1 MGISRF
7 LRGGLAVIALS
18 AAPFAAAA
26 ASVPDEPTQP
36 VRVSRQD
43 VAASNEKVA
52 MAYSALVDMWTNDFR
67 AIGARFVAPEIARYS
82 GAVRTACG
90 ILQSNNAQ
98 YCAATNTIYYDEVF
112 VAGMAKLT
120 GRTLGTDGDM
130 TAIGIIAH
138 EMGHA
143 VAMEL
148 GHRYRQSYD
157 NEATADCL
165 AGAFAEHAQRDG
177 SLEPGDVDEAVLGM
191 SMAGDPTL
199 VPTGNA
205 RVDRVMQ
212 ARLARESHGTREQ
225 RVENFRAGFDGGA
238 GVCLDEF
245 ASR

>member
-1 MGISRF
+1 
-7 LRGGLAVIALS
+7 L
-18 AAPFAAAA
+18 AA
-26 ASVPDEPTQP
+26 ASVRDEPTEP

-43 VAASNEKVA
+43 VAASNQKVA
-52 MAYSALVDMWTNDFR
+52 MAYDALVDMWTNEFR

-98 YCAATNTIYYDEVF
+98 YCAATNTIYYDQVF
-112 VAGMAKLT
+112 VAGMAKIT
-120 GRTLGTDGDM
+120 GQTLGTDGDM

-165 AGAFAEHAQRDG
+165 AGAFTRQAQRDG
-177 SLEPGDVDEAVLGM
+177 SLEAGDVDEAVLGM

-205 RVDRVMQ
+205 RVDRVLQ
-212 ARLARESHGTREQ
+212 ARLARDSHGTREQ
-225 RVENFRAGFDGGA
+225 RVDNFRAGFESGA
-238 GVCLDEF
+238 GACLDEF
-245 ASR
+245 ASRP

>member
-1 MGISRF
+1 
-7 LRGGLAVIALS
+7 LAE
-18 AAPFAAAA
+18 
-26 ASVPDEPTQP
+26 ASVRDEPTEP

-43 VAASNEKVA
+43 VAASNQKVA
-52 MAYSALVDMWTNDFR
+52 MAYDALVDMWTNEFR

-98 YCAATNTIYYDEVF
+98 YCAATNTIYYDQVF
-112 VAGMAKLT
+112 VAGMAKIT
-120 GRTLGTDGDM
+120 GQTLGTDGDM

-165 AGAFAEHAQRDG
+165 AGAFTRQAQRDG
-177 SLEPGDVDEAVLGM
+177 SLEAGDVDEAVLGM

-205 RVDRVMQ
+205 RVDRVLQ
-212 ARLARESHGTREQ
+212 ARLARDSHGTREQ
-225 RVENFRAGFDGGA
+225 RVDNFRAGFESGA
-238 GVCLDEF
+238 GACLDEF
-245 ASR
+245 ASRP